1 MPHLGRVM
9 TADGEPKSL
18 SEISRDLGLNMSDVA
33 AFSGLDESTI
43 FRLWDNTEWLDR
55 ISGRSLQSL
64 MSSVPGIAE
73 YSMAHAV
80 RKRRDALINDL
91 HEEGLTVDVAALERS
106 DVAQQHLLNALEAA
120 LHIMRGEANQ
130 KTSSF
135 IARFWG
141 REQDRALEAVYSP
154 DPVNGLL
161 DDPQALFESSI
172 ELAPRLNRKTYS
184 FHSIL
189 ALNILTH
196 QVSKVTGTPEADL
209 GFEVPGR
216 QTAFMMRGVV
226 MGSLISSNDIELAER
241 YRRELDA
248 TPVYAALEE
257 WAFPTYTRDGRI
269 SSDFTLPSSLS
280 LRNTATEVLREIEE
294 YNDAYVYYLV
304 STYIPLALK
313 RDPGFGGRIADLIRA
328 VERRGA
334 DCRDKRI
341 RQTCN
346 RLVRQLKGIA

>member
-1 MPHLGRVM
+1 M

-18 SEISRDLGLNMSDVA
+18 SDITRDMGLNMSDVA

-43 FRLWDNTEWLDR
+43 FRLWDNAEWLDR
-55 ISGRSLQSL
+55 VSGRSLQSL

-80 RKRRDALINDL
+80 RKRRDGLVADL
-91 HEEGLTVDVAALERS
+91 HGQGLTVDLEALQNS
-106 DVAQQHLLNALEAA
+106 SVAQQHLLNALEAG
-120 LHIMRGEANQ
+120 LHIMRGQATQ

-141 REQDRALEAVYSP
+141 REQDTALEALYSTEAGH
-154 DPVNGLL
+154 GLL
-161 DDPQALFESSI
+161 RDPQKLFDSSI
-172 ELAPRLNRKTYS
+172 DLAPRLNRKTYS

-196 QVSKVTGTPEADL
+196 QVSKVTGALEADL

-226 MGSLISSNDIELAER
+226 MGSLISSNDFDLAER
-241 YRRELDA
+241 YRQELDA
-248 TPVYAALEE
+248 TPVYAELEE
-257 WAFPTYTRDGRI
+257 WSFPTYTRDGRI

-280 LRNTATEVLREIEE
+280 LRNTATEVLREIAV
-294 YNDAYVYYLV
+294 YNDAYLYYLV

-313 RDPGFGGRIADLIRA
+313 RDPAFGGKLPELIQA
-328 VERRGA
+328 LELRGV
-334 DCRDKRI
+334 DCRDRRI

-346 RLVRQLKGIA
+346 TLVRRLKGLA

>member
-1 MPHLGRVM
+1 M

-18 SEISRDLGLNMSDVA
+18 SDITKDMGLNMSDVA

-43 FRLWDNTEWLDR
+43 FRLWDNEEWLDR
-55 ISGRSLQSL
+55 VSGRSLQSL

-80 RKRRDALINDL
+80 RKRRDGLVADL
-91 HEEGLTVDVAALERS
+91 QREGLAVDLAALENS
-106 DVAQQHLLNALEAA
+106 PVAKQHLLNALEAA
-120 LHIMRGEANQ
+120 VHIMRGQATQ

-141 REQDRALEAVYSP
+141 REQDTALEALYSTESGH
-154 DPVNGLL
+154 GLL
-161 DDPQALFESSI
+161 VDPQKLFDSTI

-196 QVSKVTGTPEADL
+196 QVSKVTGELEADL
-209 GFEVPGR
+209 GFEMPGR

-226 MGSLISSNDIELAER
+226 MGCLISSNDFELAER
-241 YRRELDA
+241 YRQELDA

-257 WAFPTYTRDGRI
+257 WAFPTYSKDGRI

-280 LRNTATEVLREIEE
+280 LRNTAVEVLREIMV
-294 YNDAYVYYLV
+294 YSDAYLYYLA

-313 RDPGFGGRIADLIRA
+313 RDPAFGGKLPELIQALRL
-328 VERRGA
+328 RGA
-334 DCRDKRI
+334 DCRDRKT
-341 RQTCN
+341 RQTCEA
-346 RLVRQLKGIA
+346 LVRRLKSLA

>member
-1 MPHLGRVM
+1 M
-9 TADGEPKSL
+9 
-18 SEISRDLGLNMSDVA
+18 GLNMSDVA

-43 FRLWDNTEWLDR
+43 FRLWDNVEWLDR
-55 ISGRSLQSL
+55 VSGRSLQSL

-73 YSMAHAV
+73 YTMAHAV
-80 RKRRDALINDL
+80 RKRRDGLVGDL
-91 HEEGLTVDVAALERS
+91 HGEGLTVDLDALENS
-106 DVAQQHLLNALEAA
+106 TVAQQHLLNALEAA
-120 LHIMRGEANQ
+120 LLIVRGQATQ

-141 REQDRALEAVYSP
+141 REQDRALESIYSTESGR
-154 DPVNGLL
+154 GLL
-161 DDPQALFESSI
+161 RDPRKLFEASV
-172 ELAPRLNRKTYS
+172 ELAPRLNRKSYS

-196 QVSKVTGTPEADL
+196 QVSKVTGTLEADL

-216 QTAFMMRGVV
+216 QSAFMMRGVV
-226 MGSLISSNDIELAER
+226 MGSLISSDDFHLAER

-280 LRNTATEVLREIEE
+280 LRNTATEVLREIAV
-294 YNDAYVYYLV
+294 YNDAYLYYLV

-313 RDPGFGGRIADLIRA
+313 RDPAFGGRVTELIQA
-328 VERRGA
+328 LELRGA
-334 DCRDKRI
+334 DCRDRTA
-341 RQTCN
+341 RQTCGT
-346 RLVRQLKGIA
+346 LVRRLKGIA

>member
-1 MPHLGRVM
+1 M
-9 TADGEPKSL
+9 TADGAPKSL
-18 SEISRDLGLNMSDVA
+18 SDITRDMGLNMSDVA

-43 FRLWDNTEWLDR
+43 FRLWDNAEWLDR
-55 ISGRSLQSL
+55 VSGRSLQSL

-80 RKRRDALINDL
+80 RKRRDGLIGDL
-91 HEEGLTVDVAALERS
+91 HGEGLTVDLKALENS
-106 DVAQQHLLNALEAA
+106 TVAQQHLLNALEAA
-120 LHIMRGEANQ
+120 LHIMRGEATQ

-141 REQDRALEAVYSP
+141 REQDRALESIYSP
-154 DPVNGLL
+154 EPDGLL
-161 DDPQALFESSI
+161 TDPQKLFDASLD
-172 ELAPRLNRKTYS
+172 LAPRLNRKTYS

-196 QVSKVTGTPEADL
+196 QVSKVTGKLEADL
-209 GFEVPGR
+209 SFEVPGR
-216 QTAFMMRGVV
+216 QSAFMMRGVV
-226 MGSLISSNDIELAER
+226 MGSLISSDDFDLAER

-280 LRNTATEVLREIEE
+280 LRNTATEVLREIAV
-294 YNDAYVYYLV
+294 YNDAYLYYLV

-313 RDPGFGGRIADLIRA
+313 RDPAFGGKITELIQA
-328 VERRGA
+328 LELRGA
-334 DCRDKRI
+334 DCRNRTT

-346 RLVRQLKGIA
+346 TLVRRLKGAA

>member
-1 MPHLGRVM
+1 M
-9 TADGEPKSL
+9 TADGAPRSL
-18 SEISRDLGLNMSDVA
+18 SDITRDMGLNMSDVA
-33 AFSGLDESTI
+33 AFSGLDESTV
-43 FRLWDNTEWLDR
+43 FRLWDNTGWLDR

-80 RKRRDALINDL
+80 RKRRDGLVGDL
-91 HEEGLTVDVAALERS
+91 HDEGLAVDLGALERS
-106 DVAQQHLLNALEAA
+106 PIAQQHLLNALEAA
-120 LHIMRGEANQ
+120 LHIVRGQATQ

-141 REQDRALEAVYSP
+141 QEQDRALEAIYST
-154 DPVNGLL
+154 DHGLL
-161 DDPQALFESSI
+161 QDPQKLFDASVD
-172 ELAPRLNRKTYS
+172 LAPRLNRKTYS

-196 QVSKVTGTPEADL
+196 QVSKVTELEAHL

-216 QTAFMMRGVV
+216 QAAFMMRGVV
-226 MGSLISSNDIELAER
+226 MGSLIGANDFELAER

-280 LRNTATEVLREIEE
+280 LRNTATEVLREIAV
-294 YNDAYVYYLV
+294 YNDAYLYYLA

-313 RDPGFGGRIADLIRA
+313 RDPAFGGRLAELVQA
-328 VERRGA
+328 LELRGA
-334 DCRDKRI
+334 DCRDRTT

-346 RLVRQLKGIA
+346 ALVRRLKGLA

>member
-1 MPHLGRVM
+1 M

-18 SEISRDLGLNMSDVA
+18 SEITKDMGLNMSDVA

-43 FRLWDNTEWLDR
+43 FRLWDNAEWLDR
-55 ISGRSLQSL
+55 VSGRSLQSL

-80 RKRRDALINDL
+80 RKRRDVLIGDL
-91 HEEGLTVDVAALERS
+91 NGEGLTVDVAALEKS

-120 LHIMRGEANQ
+120 LHIIRGEATQ

-141 REQDRALEAVYSP
+141 REQDRALEALYNPEPGS
-154 DPVNGLL
+154 GLL
-161 DDPQALFESSI
+161 SDPQTLFDSSI
-172 ELAPRLNRKTYS
+172 DLAPRLNRKSYS

-196 QVSKVTGTPEADL
+196 QVSKVTGELEADL

-216 QTAFMMRGVV
+216 QAAFMMRGVV
-226 MGSLISSNDIELAER
+226 MGSLIGSNDIELAER

-257 WAFPTYTRDGRI
+257 WSFPTYTRDGRI

-280 LRNTATEVLREIEE
+280 LRNTATEVLREIAE

-313 RDPGFGGRIADLIRA
+313 RDPAFGGKIAELIQA
-328 VERRGA
+328 VELRGA
-334 DCRDKRI
+334 ECRDKRI

-346 RLVRQLKGIA
+346 TLVRRLKGAA

>member
-1 MPHLGRVM
+1 M
-9 TADGEPKSL
+9 
-18 SEISRDLGLNMSDVA
+18 GLNMSDVA

-43 FRLWDNTEWLDR
+43 FRLWDNAEWLDR
-55 ISGRSLQSL
+55 VSGRSLQSL

-80 RKRRDALINDL
+80 RKRRDGLVGDL
-91 HEEGLTVDVAALERS
+91 HGEGLAVNVDALENS
-106 DVAQQHLLNALEAA
+106 TVAQQYLLNALEAA
-120 LHIMRGEANQ
+120 LHIVRGQATQ

-141 REQDRALEAVYSP
+141 REQDRALEAIYST
-154 DPVNGLL
+154 DSGGLL
-161 DDPQALFESSI
+161 KDPQKLFDASVD
-172 ELAPRLNRKTYS
+172 LAPRLNRKTYS

-196 QVSKVTGTPEADL
+196 QVSKVTGALEADL
-209 GFEVPGR
+209 SFEVPGR
-216 QTAFMMRGVV
+216 QSAFMMRGVV
-226 MGSLISSNDIELAER
+226 MGSLISSDDFELAER

-248 TPVYAALEE
+248 APVYAALEE
-257 WAFPTYTRDGRI
+257 WSFPTYTRDGRI

-280 LRNTATEVLREIEE
+280 LRNTATEVLREIVV
-294 YNDAYVYYLV
+294 YNDAYLYYLV

-313 RDPGFGGRIADLIRA
+313 RDPAFGGKITELVAAL
-328 VERRGA
+328 ELRGA
-334 DCRDKRI
+334 DCRDRTI

-346 RLVRQLKGIA
+346 ALVRRLKGIA